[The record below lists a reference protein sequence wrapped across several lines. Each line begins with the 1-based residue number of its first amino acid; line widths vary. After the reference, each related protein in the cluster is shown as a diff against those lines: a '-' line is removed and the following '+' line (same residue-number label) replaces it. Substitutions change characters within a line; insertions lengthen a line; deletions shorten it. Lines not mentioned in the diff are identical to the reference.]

1 LYFCVTNEQ
10 EPAPFVNKKMSFTRL
25 FDPRTAE
32 ELQIQQ
38 GIIRKSAITRSLDFK
53 RNYHAWIRANRHQ
66 LAFSQFQQAFDAL
79 FYGNSDCKVEVTDRR
94 GCITYIRPVDVEV
107 AEHLYLL
114 DLLKEQFSRLDFV
127 PCKAEGWKRLEPELG
142 VEVHQRYLLRKSK
155 NAFLSR
161 WFGKWM
167 KGDLLVLEFVYIDK
181 VTHKLEIRFY
191 PDFKNPAHKSVY
203 GLMEA
208 LYKTKL
214 P

>member
-1 LYFCVTNEQ
+1 
-10 EPAPFVNKKMSFTRL
+10 MSFTRL

-32 ELQIQQ
+32 ELQIKH

-53 RNYHAWIRANRHQ
+53 RNYYAWIRANRHQ
-66 LAFSQFQQAFDAL
+66 LAFSQFQQAFDAM
-79 FYGNSDCKVEVTDRR
+79 FFGHADCKVEETDRR
-94 GCITYIRPVDVEV
+94 GCITYKQPVQLAV

-114 DLLKEQFSRLDFV
+114 DLLKEQFSQLDFV

-142 VEVHQRYLLRKSK
+142 VEVHQRYMLRKTKS
-155 NAFLSR
+155 AFLSR

-191 PDFKNPAHKSVY
+191 PDSKKPAFKSVY
-203 GLMEA
+203 SLMEA
-208 LYKTKL
+208 LYTTKL